1 MANTAYYSTD
11 YTPTFR
17 NNNGFISYS
26 YVSTVPTTMN
36 DFEENCCGGETSYK
50 MLFQLQYVPIVEKVP
65 VPTTKPGNVRNKR
78 LVHDVTNN
86 IVPIT

>member
-1 MANTAYYSTD
+1 MKIERMANTAYYSTD

-36 DFEENCCGGETSYK
+36 DFEENCCGGGTSYK
-50 MLFQLQYVPIVEKVP
+50 MLFQLQYVPIVEK
-65 VPTTKPGNVRNKR
+65 TLYR
-78 LVHDVTNN
+78 LQSRGTFG
-86 IVPIT
+86 TSAWSTM